1 MFYKSWLMTILC
13 RVLDRAGYLMSFN
26 WREINH
32 HYLLLHDILR
42 GGEGRQMQ

>member
-1 MFYKSWLMTILC
+1 MTILC
-13 RVLDRAGYLMSFN
+13 RLADSAYLMSFN

-42 GGEGRQMQ
+42 GEGSQMQ